1 MDLDVY
7 KRQIQKSLCD
17 NSEEASRDRIHVLQW
32 LNTKAEKELAEGCM
46 NENTILL
53 INHIKEEENRIKWE
67 KLLLKNA
74 LHSLDEQTIKR
85 QIETILNSDGTV
97 NINSLSCLLYTSRCV

>member
-1 MDLDVY
+1 
-7 KRQIQKSLCD
+7 
-17 NSEEASRDRIHVLQW
+17 
-32 LNTKAEKELAEGCM
+32 M

-85 QIETILNSDGTV
+85 QIETILNL
-97 NINSLSCLLYTSRCV
+97 SLIHIY